1 MNINFIDWNNIVKL
15 YKGDK
20 HMEQIIKDIKS
31 RLINFE
37 EKYNERNFDNIKN
50 YVNDFFVDEEDTSF
64 IGAGLDSWCF
74 GVKKI
79 TNIIKTYWEDESK
92 YLEKIELDID
102 KAVINVENSVAI
114 IAIHG
119 RNTRNI
125 KEEKLCETMT
135 EQLSKTLNNEELSK
149 SDLIKLSVKITETL
163 NNIKMGEEHIFPFR
177 VTIVMINDGL
187 RWMIKHMNLS
197 YCADDLNMLNNENIE
212 DKYKTIPIENK
223 DSIEIR
229 EVQEVLKTLQE
240 AYDKRDASLVDSY
253 GEELLDNNELT
264 SIIGT
269 DAGEVFHG
277 FNEAKELLESDWKY
291 WGDFNL
297 NKENAFISIL
307 GNVAVVC
314 SKALIKFT
322 WPEERICSWPKG
334 ALDYYLKENKT
345 NTELLNLMLSSI
357 NNALGTL
364 LIEDGKSTLSMR
376 FVGVLVKR
384 DGKWKFN
391 HMHFSDCVD
400 STPSRLQ
407 N

>member
-1 MNINFIDWNNIVKL
+1 
-15 YKGDK
+15 
-20 HMEQIIKDIKS
+20 MEQIIQDIKS
-31 RLINFE
+31 RLINFQ
-37 EKYNERNFDNIKN
+37 EKYNERNFDNIKS
-50 YVNDFFVDEEDTSF
+50 YVKEFFVDEEDTSF

-74 GVKKI
+74 GLEKI
-79 TNIIKTYWEDESK
+79 TNMIKTYWEDESN

-102 KAVINVENSVAI
+102 KAVINVENSAAI
-114 IAIHG
+114 IALHG
-119 RNTRNI
+119 KNTRNI
-125 KEEKLCETMT
+125 KEEKVCEAVI
-135 EQLSKTLNNEELSK
+135 EQLSKTLNNEDFSK

-163 NNIKMGEEHIFPFR
+163 NHIKMGEEYVFPFR
-177 VTIVMINDGL
+177 ITIVMVNDGL
-187 RWMIKHMNLS
+187 KWMIKHMNLS
-197 YCADDLNMLNNENIE
+197 YCADDLNMLNNENID
-212 DKYKTIPIENK
+212 DKYKTIPIDNK

-277 FNEAKELLESDWKY
+277 FSEAKELLESDWKY

-297 NKENAFISIL
+297 NRENSFISIL
-307 GNVAVVC
+307 NNIAVVC
-314 SKALIKFT
+314 SKSLIKFT
-322 WPEERICSWPKG
+322 WPEKRVCSWPKG
-334 ALDYYLKENKT
+334 ALEYYFKENKT
-345 NTELLNLMLSSI
+345 NTELLNLMLESI
-357 NNALGTL
+357 NNALHTL
-364 LIEDGKSTLSMR
+364 LIENNKSTLSMR

-400 STPSRLQ
+400 NTPARLKD
-407 N
+407 